1 MPLSSRVPSVRAMS
15 NTIVVGYDGSP
26 EARAALAYAA
36 ARVDGSGKL
45 FIVSAAAPVPDL
57 LGTPYYQQ
65 HLDAS
70 HARGRELLDE
80 AVEQVPDGVD
90 YATELIEG
98 PAAEAIVRVA
108 DVRDA
113 GEIVIGSRGLGRV
126 RAVLGS
132 VSHDVIHLTHRP
144 VVVIPPTKEE

>member
-1 MPLSSRVPSVRAMS
+1 MSSTTN

-36 ARVDGSGKL
+36 ERVDGSGKL
-45 FIVSAAAPVPDL
+45 FIVAAAAPVPDL

-70 HARGRELLDE
+70 QSRSRELLEE
-80 AVEQVPDGVD
+80 AASQVPAGVD
-90 YATELIEG
+90 YATELIDG
-98 PAAEAIVRVA
+98 PAADAIVRVA

-113 GEIVIGSRGLGRV
+113 REIVIGSRGLGRV

-132 VSHDVIHLTHRP
+132 VSHDVLHLTHRP
-144 VVVIPPTKEE
+144 VVVIPPTREE